1 MFWLMV
7 HWSGV
12 AKDLVTCLTVCTAE
26 DVLHIAACREEVYHQ
41 VQQLVKAVPSRLAKL
56 KYWPFLYK
64 I

>member
-1 MFWLMV
+1 MSWLMV

-26 DVLHIAACREEVYHQ
+26 DVLLIAASREEVDHQ
-41 VQQLVKAVPSRLAKL
+41 VQQLVEAVPSWMAKL